1 MSLLIQNATLVTHKT
16 VLPGDVLIEGE
27 QIRAIGDG
35 LARRESERFDA
46 RGLYLLPGLIDPH
59 VHLRDPGAVHKEDFH
74 SGTCTALAGGVTTVL
89 DMPNTDPPT
98 VDPAGWEAK
107 RDAAMQRAL
116 ADYGLFFGA
125 TDDNIGDYPNHP
137 ALVGLKI
144 YLGATTGP
152 LLTAAFGPVYE
163 HLRRFPRT
171 KPVAVHAEDEE
182 ARRFFAVQGAGR
194 PPVVAAVAVAKVLAM
209 AADLRRPLHICHVST
224 AAELA
229 LIADARRRGV
239 PVTCEVTPHH
249 LFLDRER
256 ATELGSYAR
265 VNPSLRERAD
275 VEALW
280 AGLAHV
286 DCFATDHAPHLPA
299 EKESSDP
306 PAGLPGLETML
317 PLLLTAVH
325 KGRLSLPDVVRRAS
339 YNPAR
344 ILGRRQKGRLEV
356 GADAD
361 LVFVDLRREK
371 RLESPWFTRC
381 GWSPY
386 EGWRVYGA
394 VERVYLRGRLAFAA
408 GEVLLGRGSGRQVP
422 GVLSEEPKGAVQQ
435 EV

>member
-1 MSLLIQNATLVTHKT
+1 MTGKRGLLVQNATLVTHEDT
-16 VLPGDVLIEGE
+16 FVADVRIDEGRIVE
-27 QIRAIGDG
+27 IGND
-35 LARRESERFDA
+35 AASPSSERFNA
-46 RGLYLLPGLIDPH
+46 RGLHLLPGLIDPH

-74 SGTCTALAGGVTTVL
+74 SGTCAALAGGVTTVL

-98 VDPAGWEAK
+98 ADPAGWEAK
-107 RDAAMQRAL
+107 LNAAESRAVGG
-116 ADYGLFFGA
+116 YGLFFGA
-125 TDDNIGDYPNHP
+125 TDDNIGDYPNHL

-163 HLRRFPRT
+163 HMQRFPLAR
-171 KPVAVHAEDEE
+171 PVVVHAEDEE
-182 ARRFFAVQGAGR
+182 ARRYFAARGAGR
-194 PPVVAAVAVAKVLAM
+194 PSVVAAVAVARTLAM
-209 AADLRRPLHICHVST
+209 AGELHRPLHICHVST

-256 ATELGSYAR
+256 AADLGNYAR
-265 VNPSLRERAD
+265 VNPPLRDRAD

-280 AGLAHV
+280 VGLAHV
-286 DCFATDHAPHLPA
+286 DCFATDHAPHLPS

-325 KGRLSLPDVVRRAS
+325 EGRLSLPDVVRRVS

-344 ILGRRQKGRLEV
+344 IFGLHQKGRLEV

-361 LVFVDLRREK
+361 LVFVNLRREK
-371 RLESPWFTRC
+371 RMESPWFTRC

-386 EGWRVYGA
+386 EGWRTRGA
-394 VERVYLRGRLAFAA
+394 VERVYVRGRLAFAA
-408 GEVLLGRGSGRQVP
+408 GEVLLGRRSGRQVP
-422 GVLSEEPKGAVQQ
+422 GVLSEE
-435 EV
+435 